1 MNPHDLYERSVT
13 NPAALVAFI
22 LAAYAEGASTS
33 ARGPKVLRE
42 DFSGSAALA
51 KHFAASSRARRAIA
65 VDRDPIPLAHAAGP
79 RMTLVLADVLEAKD
93 RADIIAATNFAL
105 GYSHTRAALITYL
118 RHAHACLAR
127 RGLFLADIY
136 GGHTAFR
143 TGSWTRTIRH
153 PQLGT
158 FLYRWNQR
166 EADPTTGMVR
176 NSIDFGITTRA
187 KKKTTSRSATK
198 SAPATKWTKDAF
210 TYHWHLWSMPE
221 LRDAMSE
228 AGFQHIDFYDSLG
241 DALDHRG
248 NAYICPLRP
257 EPVSKG
263 SCIPMDRDWVV
274 YAVARS

>member
-22 LAAYAEGASTS
+22 LAAYSEGSTHN
-33 ARGPKVLRE
+33 PKVLRE

-65 VDRDPIPLAHAAGP
+65 VDCDPIPLAQAAGP

-105 GYSHTRAALITYL
+105 GYSHTRTALISYL
-118 RHAHACLAR
+118 RHARTCLPR

-136 GGHTAFR
+136 GGHTALR

-166 EADPTTGMVR
+166 EADPTTGLVR

-187 KKKTTSRSATK
+187 NKKSRASAAASSAK
-198 SAPATKWTKDAF
+198 SVEWTKEAF
-210 TYHWHLWSMPE
+210 TYHWRLWSMPE
-221 LRDAMSE
+221 LRDALTE
-228 AGFQHIDFYDSLG
+228 AGFKQIDFYDSLG

-248 NAYICPLRP
+248 NAYIRPLRP
-257 EPVSKG
+257 EPTSKG
-263 SCIPMDRDWVV
+263 LGIHMDKDWVV
-274 YAVARS
+274 YVVARS

>member
-22 LAAYAEGASTS
+22 LAAYSEGSTHN
-33 ARGPKVLRE
+33 PKVLRE

-221 LRDAMSE
+221 LRDALTE
-228 AGFQHIDFYDSLG
+228 AGFKHIDFYDSLG

-248 NAYICPLRP
+248 NAYIRPLRP
-257 EPVSKG
+257 EPASKG
-263 SCIPMDRDWVV
+263 IGIPMDRDWVV